1 MVMFKLL
8 GAALIIAS
16 ATVAGWVQA
25 KQYADRPTQI
35 RKLILALRRLQTE
48 IQYGYTPLPE
58 ALRRVGEQSG
68 DPIRPIFASAA
79 VQMNPPNNR
88 TARDSLQ
95 HALDHEW
102 KGTAMK
108 AAEKDILSQLSHTLG
123 TSDRQ
128 DQFGHLATAVRQL
141 ENEEIVA
148 REEQGSYEKMFK
160 SLGLLCGAFIVILLY

>member
-1 MVMFKLL
+1 MLKLL
-8 GAALIIAS
+8 GAALIIS
-16 ATVAGWVQA
+16 AATAAGWFQA
-25 KQYADRPTQI
+25 KQYANRPVQI

-58 ALRRVGEQSG
+58 ALLRVGEQSG

-79 VQMNPPNNR
+79 SQMNAPLNY
-88 TARDSLQ
+88 TAKDSLQ
-95 HALDHEW
+95 RALDQEW

-108 AAEKDILSQLSHTLG
+108 AAEKDIMSQLSHTLG

-148 REEQGSYEKMFK
+148 REEQGSYEKLFK
-160 SLGLLCGAFIVILLY
+160 SLGLLFGAFIVIILY